1 MSDEATGEAIGCSH
15 LWKRFGDTVANRD
28 VSLSVRRGEIHA
40 VIGENGAG
48 KSTLM
53 RALYGLEP
61 PDAGEVRLGGEV
73 VARPS
78 VAEAIRR
85 RVGMVHQH
93 FMLVSTLTVAENV
106 VLGNEPRRG
115 WLLDL
120 ERAAREIEALAR
132 TYQLRVEPHQ
142 LVSSLSVGE
151 AQRVEIVKVLW
162 RGADVLI
169 LDEPTA
175 VLTPAEVDE
184 LFGVLRGLA
193 KAGKTIILV
202 THKLDEVL
210 ALAGNITVMRRGE
223 VVATLPARG
232 ATPADLARAMVG
244 RDVLLSAVRE
254 DEPTPRTARVRLAIE
269 KLTVARDDGSIAL
282 DGVDLEVRTGDIL
295 GIAGVEGNGQTELAL
310 AVAGV
315 LPARSGS
322 VSLDGV
328 NVTAAPVRARQ
339 QRGLG
344 HVPEDR
350 QGRGLLLS
358 MSLEDNLLLG
368 RETAYTRAFWLDRKK
383 LRADA
388 EVLINRLDVR
398 PPDPTALMSS
408 LSGGN
413 QQKVVVGREL
423 QRTLSAL
430 ICAQPTRGVDV
441 GAIERIHA
449 EILKVRASG
458 GAVLL
463 LSAEL
468 DEILALSDRIAVLYR
483 GRVVG
488 TLDNLKDRRVS
499 TRAVVGA
506 LMLGATS
513 DGSA

>member
-1 MSDEATGEAIGCSH
+1 
-15 LWKRFGDTVANRD
+15 
-28 VSLSVRRGEIHA
+28 
-40 VIGENGAG
+40 
-48 KSTLM
+48 M
-53 RALYGLEP
+53 RALTF
-61 PDAGEVRLGGEV
+61 
-73 VARPS
+73 S
-78 VAEAIRR
+78 I
-85 RVGMVHQH
+85 
-93 FMLVSTLTVAENV
+93 LTTF
-106 VLGNEPRRG
+106 
-115 WLLDL
+115 
-120 ERAAREIEALAR
+120 AL
-132 TYQLRVEPHQ
+132 
-142 LVSSLSVGE
+142 
-151 AQRVEIVKVLW
+151 
-162 RGADVLI
+162 
-169 LDEPTA
+169 
-175 VLTPAEVDE
+175 
-184 LFGVLRGLA
+184 
-193 KAGKTIILV
+193 
-202 THKLDEVL
+202 
-210 ALAGNITVMRRGE
+210 
-223 VVATLPARG
+223 
-232 ATPADLARAMVG
+232 
-244 RDVLLSAVRE
+244 
-254 DEPTPRTARVRLAIE
+254 
-269 KLTVARDDGSIAL
+269 
-282 DGVDLEVRTGDIL
+282 
-295 GIAGVEGNGQTELAL
+295 
-310 AVAGV
+310 AGV